1 MIYLD
6 DKQLFHIVDN
16 KLHEYKDLKFKL
28 ETLELKIQREKETVD
43 GGLKGISYDTI
54 RISSTNGISS
64 SVENEIIRK
73 EERLELLEK
82 TKGEIQRDLNELNRV
97 LAMLDQ
103 REKQLFEL
111 YYLPRKYVNIDGVA
125 IQMLLDRSAVYHLK
139 NKMIYKLIGYLYPE
153 YSYRELPLLKDLY

>member
-1 MIYLD
+1 MD
-6 DKQLFHIVDN
+6 DKQLFHIVDS

-28 ETLELKIQREKETVD
+28 ETLELKIQREKNAID

-54 RISSTNGISS
+54 RVSSTNNMSS

-82 TKGEIQRDLNELNRV
+82 TKEKIQKDLDELNRV
-97 LAMLDQ
+97 LGMLDQ

-139 NKMIYKLIGYLYPE
+139 NKMIYKIIGYLYPE
-153 YSYRELPLLKDLY
+153 YSYKELPLLKDLIR